1 MNPHR
6 LDLNLLRVFIA
17 VYETRS
23 LTRAAARL
31 FVSQPTVSYGVGKLR
46 DAFGDPLFIRSA
58 GGMLPTIKAEALFRQ
73 CSAALGSLDAALES
87 ANAFDPATTT
97 RRFCIAMSDI
107 GGQYLLPPLFAAFQA
122 SVPHAGLEV
131 VHPPQQDV
139 NNGLASGAIDAALGN
154 IALNY
159 DDLDSTVLFREHYVC
174 LLARNHPHIRRKL
187 TLEAY
192 LKARHVSVASPSATH
207 QMIETALRERGI
219 SRNIGLRIPHFSIL
233 PGLIA
238 GSDLLVTLPSRVAR
252 IYVAYGPLQV
262 LPLPVDLPEFDV
274 RMHTHKLH
282 APNGAIAWLKQQ
294 VMAALGPLD

>member
-17 VYETRS
+17 VYETGS

-31 FVSQPTVSYGVGKLR
+31 FVTQPTVSYGVGKLR

-58 GGMLPTIKAEALFRQ
+58 GGMLPTVKAQALFRQ

-87 ANAFDPATTT
+87 TNAFDPATTT

-131 VHPPQQDV
+131 VHPPQHDV
-139 NNGLASGAIDAALGN
+139 NDGLATGSIDAALGN

-174 LLARNHPHIRRKL
+174 LLARKHPVIRRKL

-192 LKARHVSVASPSATH
+192 VKARHVSVASPFATH
-207 QMIETALRERGI
+207 QMVENTLRERGI
-219 SRNIGLRIPHFSIL
+219 TRTIGLCIPHFSIL

-238 GSDLLVTLPSRVAR
+238 NSDLLVTLPSRVAK
-252 IYVAYGPLQV
+252 VFVEYGHLQALV
-262 LPLPVDLPEFDV
+262 LPVDLPEFDV

-282 APNGAIAWLKQQ
+282 ATNGAIVWLRKQI
-294 VMAALGPLD
+294 VAALGPL

>member
-6 LDLNLLRVFIA
+6 LDLDLLRVLVA
-17 VYETRS
+17 VYETGS

-31 FVSQPTVSYGVGKLR
+31 FVTQPTVSYGVGKLR

-58 GGMLPTIKAEALFRQ
+58 SGMLPTVKAQALYRQ
-73 CSAALGSLDAALES
+73 CGVALGVLDAALES

-107 GGQYLLPPLFAAFQA
+107 GGQYLLPPLFASFQA
-122 SVPHAGLEV
+122 NIPHAGLEV

-139 NNGLASGAIDAALGN
+139 NDGLATGAIDAALGN
-154 IALNY
+154 IALSY

-174 LLARNHPHIRRKL
+174 LLARNHPVIRRKL

-192 LKARHVSVASPSATH
+192 VKARHVSVASPFATH
-207 QMIETALRERGI
+207 QMVENALRERGI
-219 SRNIGLRIPHFSIL
+219 TRTIGLRIPHFSIL

-238 GSDLLVTLPSRVAR
+238 NSDLLVTLPSRVAS
-252 IYVAYGPLQV
+252 VFVEYGHLQA
-262 LPLPVDLPEFDV
+262 LALPVDLPEFDV

-282 APNGAIAWLKQQ
+282 AANGAIVWLRKQI
-294 VMAALGPLD
+294 VAALGSL